1 MQFSVI
7 VPMYNVESYLDKCVE
22 SIVSQSY
29 NDFEILLIDDHSTD
43 NTLQMAQSWEN
54 KDNRIKIIK
63 KEFNSGLSATRNIGI
78 KNAKGDYLV
87 FVDSDDYLDIQ
98 SMEVFN
104 GIIQS
109 HHPDIVYAGFFQETI
124 DGISEKKYG
133 FVSNSNK
140 LYSTYEYM
148 RSELEQRNLY
158 AAAAFGIYNRK
169 KIIDRNLF
177 FKEGIL
183 HEDEEWTPRVLLNLD
198 TVYLSEFNFYH
209 YIKRP
214 GSITTKAH
222 RTQNGLDLMQTCIQL
237 ELYSSNIILD
247 SGLLKLYKNQ
257 LAKLYMKAV
266 CIGKINR
273 KEYKNRIDK
282 LFPIRNACKKFDVI
296 KSILFAISPNLY
308 FRVYKIW
315 GDEQ

>member
-1 MQFSVI
+1 
-7 VPMYNVESYLDKCVE
+7 
-22 SIVSQSY
+22 
-29 NDFEILLIDDHSTD
+29 
-43 NTLQMAQSWEN
+43 
-54 KDNRIKIIK
+54 
-63 KEFNSGLSATRNIGI
+63 
-78 KNAKGDYLV
+78 
-87 FVDSDDYLDIQ
+87 
-98 SMEVFN
+98 
-104 GIIQS
+104 
-109 HHPDIVYAGFFQETI
+109 
-124 DGISEKKYG
+124 
-133 FVSNSNK
+133 
-140 LYSTYEYM
+140 M

-214 GSITTKAH
+214 GSITTKAD

-237 ELYSSNIILD
+237 ELYSANIILD

-273 KEYKNRIDK
+273 KEYKNRIDR

-308 FRVYKIW
+308 LRVYKIW